1 MWPGLPGERGPGH
14 VIWVLWGLDP
24 STTDRQGCADT
35 GHQQYCGKCG
45 IDPDISSGVG
55 KVIPWSTRLLGRV
68 GGFLLRGV
76 LTIGAEL
83 MRPLSSSTLSKD
95 ITLLGLGRDR
105 HQPLTRVRTGIDDLA
120 INQILHTLNLRNSE
134 RVILGTRLIS
144 ERHILGS
151 NLHRL
156 RRLTRFTR
164 LQAGQILKPGHGE
177 LFTLFSHVVL
187 HHVVRD
193 RSILGSNQN
202 VLQRHITFT
211 KIGKVRTLPT
221 KISGV
226 LNVQQF
232 NPVTVLL
239 DELCHINPSMRRPS
253 HIDFKRHILRISL
266 SNQDLPCRH
275 LLTIEL
281 IRSCE
286 LLVMVI
292 TKELLKPRINSTLTK
307 TIHRLSSSQRVLI
320 GINTRGRETTRTHI
334 LLAHRTHKLQ
344 RLIETIFINV
354 KVRGRH
360 TQPSRISLLT
370 ELLSRKPTEVPTIR
384 LDILQTNL
392 TKTIQHR
399 LLTILINPRDQ
410 REHLDRHLISRNRH
424 TIRLLSNQELEGVQ
438 VHSSGGTHDD

>member
-1 MWPGLPGERGPGH
+1 
-14 VIWVLWGLDP
+14 
-24 STTDRQGCADT
+24 
-35 GHQQYCGKCG
+35 
-45 IDPDISSGVG
+45 
-55 KVIPWSTRLLGRV
+55 
-68 GGFLLRGV
+68 
-76 LTIGAEL
+76 
-83 MRPLSSSTLSKD
+83 RPLTTPTLSKD
-95 ITLLGLGRDR
+95 RTLLGLGRDR

-144 ERHILGS
+144 ERHILRSNLHRLRRLTRITRIRVLTIGAELMRPLSSSTLSKDITLHSLGRDRHQPLTRVRTGIDDLAINQILHTLNLRNSERVILGTRLISERHILRS

-164 LQAGQILKPGHGE
+164 LQASQILKPGHGE

-202 VLQRHITFT
+202 ILQRHITFT

-221 KISGV
+221 KSSGV

-232 NPVTVLL
+232 NPLTGLL
-239 DELCHINPSMRRPS
+239 DVPRHTDPRILRSSHINPSMRRPS

-275 LLTIEL
+275 LLTIVL

-286 LLVMVI
+286 LLVMVM

-320 GINTRGRETTRTHI
+320 GINTR
-334 LLAHRTHKLQ
+334 
-344 RLIETIFINV
+344 
-354 KVRGRH
+354 
-360 TQPSRISLLT
+360 
-370 ELLSRKPTEVPTIR
+370 
-384 LDILQTNL
+384 
-392 TKTIQHR
+392 
-399 LLTILINPRDQ
+399 
-410 REHLDRHLISRNRH
+410 
-424 TIRLLSNQELEGVQ
+424 
-438 VHSSGGTHDD
+438 

>member
-1 MWPGLPGERGPGH
+1 
-14 VIWVLWGLDP
+14 
-24 STTDRQGCADT
+24 
-35 GHQQYCGKCG
+35 
-45 IDPDISSGVG
+45 
-55 KVIPWSTRLLGRV
+55 
-68 GGFLLRGV
+68 
-76 LTIGAEL
+76 
-83 MRPLSSSTLSKD
+83 
-95 ITLLGLGRDR
+95 
-105 HQPLTRVRTGIDDLA
+105 TRVRTGIDDLA

-144 ERHILGS
+144 ERHILRSNLHRLRRLTRITRPTARPTRAPRPSPLSRSTPRQHPRPPPPARLPPPTPLPRCPAVRPGTDDLALNQIPPTLNLRNGERVILGTRLISERHILRS

-164 LQAGQILKPGHGE
+164 LQASQILKPGHGE

-202 VLQRHITFT
+202 ILQRHITFT

-275 LLTIEL
+275 
-281 IRSCE
+281 
-286 LLVMVI
+286 
-292 TKELLKPRINSTLTK
+292 
-307 TIHRLSSSQRVLI
+307 
-320 GINTRGRETTRTHI
+320 
-334 LLAHRTHKLQ
+334 
-344 RLIETIFINV
+344 
-354 KVRGRH
+354 
-360 TQPSRISLLT
+360 
-370 ELLSRKPTEVPTIR
+370 
-384 LDILQTNL
+384 
-392 TKTIQHR
+392 
-399 LLTILINPRDQ
+399 
-410 REHLDRHLISRNRH
+410 
-424 TIRLLSNQELEGVQ
+424 
-438 VHSSGGTHDD
+438 